1 MRFFWKGLVGGKDRQ
16 GPAPS
21 TRLVAGTYGLAPN
34 CVESE
39 VSLGEWTYFVLEKAG
54 WRPVLY
60 LCTVIRELCEEDR

>member
-1 MRFFWKGLVGGKDRQ
+1 MRFFGKDWLAEKTVKAQ
-16 GPAPS
+16 LPALD
-21 TRLVAGTYGLAPN
+21 LVAGTYGLAPN